1 MTRPGFAFSTR
12 IKVRYSEIDA
22 QRVVYNSRY
31 LEYADVA
38 ISEFWPWT
46 GMESLGP
53 VWTEAEFHVRHTEID
68 YHKPFVL
75 GDDIDVYARVERI
88 GGTSITERFELCH
101 SATGELHCTIV
112 MVIVQVDLATG
123 KPAPIEG
130 AVRAALEKLVA
141 GSI

>member
-12 IKVRYSEIDA
+12 FRVRYSEIDA

-31 LEYADVA
+31 LEYVDVA

-46 GMESLGP
+46 GMDDLGP
-53 VWTEAEFHVRHTEID
+53 DWTEAEFHVRHTEID

-75 GDDIDVYARVERI
+75 GDEIEAFVRVERV

-101 SATGELHCTIV
+101 AATGELHCTIL
-112 MVIVQVDLATG
+112 MVIVHVDLATG
-123 KPAPIEG
+123 RPKPIEG
-130 AVRAALEKLVA
+130 VVREELEKLVA
-141 GSI
+141 G